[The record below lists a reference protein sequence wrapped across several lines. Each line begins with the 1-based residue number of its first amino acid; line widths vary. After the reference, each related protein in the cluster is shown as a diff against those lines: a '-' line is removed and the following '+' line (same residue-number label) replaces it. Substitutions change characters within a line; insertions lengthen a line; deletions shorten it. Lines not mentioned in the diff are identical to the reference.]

1 MGEWKA
7 DKKHGKGTMTW
18 PDNKNQSK
26 KQYEGEWFE
35 GNMAGKGIFSWGDG

>member
-7 DKKHGKGTMTW
+7 DKKHGKGTMKW
-18 PDNKNQSK
+18 PDEK

>member
-18 PDNKNQSK
+18 PGDVK